1 MLQDSNELNRKTKD
15 RFRLKTP
22 DFLSY
27 ETPIT
32 PSSRSDNIR
41 EQFQEQQVPFK
52 DKTNN
57 DNNII
62 TTNTSTKTAKRRKL
76 TVEHTPVITRV
87 TRSKAKPAKPH

>member
-1 MLQDSNELNRKTKD
+1 MLQDSNELNPKTKD

-62 TTNTSTKTAKRRKL
+62 TTNTSAK
-76 TVEHTPVITRV
+76 
-87 TRSKAKPAKPH
+87 